1 MDISKDEKTF
11 LRNQSLHFR
20 SEIRDN
26 VRDNGEKVFAWQNLS
41 GKPGDI
47 LLLNHSTAFQFGL
60 HFLH

>member
-1 MDISKDEKTF
+1 MDIYKDERI
-11 LRNQSLHFR
+11 LLLDQSLHFR

-26 VRDNGEKVFAWQNLS
+26 VRDNGEKVFAWQDL
-41 GKPGDI
+41 GGGPADA